1 MVAYMHVFHAT
12 SIVSPFFHE
21 DTLMVDEKS
30 FLDGLYQCLHYD
42 LNPLPHF
49 FKNHLVLVVTRK
61 LNSRFSNLI
70 RANTFDEQHFQALIQ
85 FLSYRS
91 AFAENELTT
100 HSDIHLPIN
109 HWLDRS
115 KSEKSL
121 PSLSETT
128 EAINDLKDDDTQYLD
143 IKELLRKAREL
154 QVKQG
159 VHPNHWLR
167 AFSELRIAQAIKQE
181 LQSPQETSPTLNPE
195 AQIDQAPQTPSNKRK
210 LTEEVDTFFEQ
221 NKKTR
226 HDHLNTVSAAPQP

>member
-1 MVAYMHVFHAT
+1 M
-12 SIVSPFFHE
+12 
-21 DTLMVDEKS
+21 
-30 FLDGLYQCLHYD
+30 
-42 LNPLPHF
+42 
-49 FKNHLVLVVTRK
+49 
-61 LNSRFSNLI
+61 I

-100 HSDIHLPIN
+100 HSDIHLPIL

-128 EAINDLKDDDTQYLD
+128 EAINDLKDSEKSLTSLSETTEAINDLKDDDTQYLD
-143 IKELLRKAREL
+143 IKKLLRKVGER
-154 QVKQG
+154 QVKHG

-181 LQSPQETSPTLNPE
+181 FQSSGNKPDIEPRSSNASGATNSKQEKKTY
-195 AQIDQAPQTPSNKRK
+195 R
-210 LTEEVDTFFEQ
+210 EVDTLFTSFEQ

-226 HDHLNTVSAAPQP
+226 HDDLETELATSRP

>member
-1 MVAYMHVFHAT
+1 M
-12 SIVSPFFHE
+12 
-21 DTLMVDEKS
+21 
-30 FLDGLYQCLHYD
+30 
-42 LNPLPHF
+42 
-49 FKNHLVLVVTRK
+49 
-61 LNSRFSNLI
+61 I

-100 HSDIHLPIN
+100 HSDIFPSITG
-109 HWLDRS
+109 WI
-115 KSEKSL
+115 EVSL
-121 PSLSETT
+121 KRASPSLSETT

-210 LTEEVDTFFEQ
+210 LTEVDTFFEQ
-221 NKKTR
+221 NKKR
-226 HDHLNTVSAAPQP
+226 HGTIT